1 MEPEAGTENCER
13 ERVWKTKRENNWRG
27 NIPSFP
33 QVQCISITPETELEK
48 REGGIRRKRKGEVR
62 KEDA

>member
-1 MEPEAGTENCER
+1 MNLKQGQTTER

-33 QVQCISITPETELEK
+33 QVQCISITPETELEEG
-48 REGGIRRKRKGEVR
+48 REEWEERKGEVR